1 MTVPF
6 DHDTDTV
13 ASDVDEEFTDVPVS
27 GRDVGASVP
36 SPEEA
41 RATADVHRG
50 TSGKF
55 LKVVLAAGIIA
66 ALVIGVIVGI
76 NAGGGNSSPSSSS
89 VSLERQSTTEEIIAY
104 MANSGISD
112 LNDLTTFG
120 SPQARAAIWMAT
132 VDSVNL
138 PIPTGDGEVAYKYLT
153 RYVMTVL
160 YYSTG
165 GDTTWTNQ
173 LDFLSSDDVCGWYG
187 IFASTSQSPY
197 RKGIVCDSVTGSIV
211 GIGISK

>member
-41 RATADVHRG
+41 RTSANMNRG
-50 TSGKF
+50 TSGRYV
-55 LKVVLAAGIIA
+55 KVVMAAMVIGA
-66 ALVIGVIVGI
+66 VVIGVIVGI
-76 NAGGGNSSPSSSS
+76 SAGGSNSSPSSSS

-104 MANSGISD
+104 MANSGVSD
-112 LNDLTTFG
+112 LTALTIPG
-120 SPQARAAIWMAT
+120 SPQSRAAFWMAT
-132 VDSVNL
+132 EDRVNL
-138 PIPTGDGEVAYKYLT
+138 PVPTDDGVAAYKYLT

-165 GDTTWTNQ
+165 GDTTWKNQ

-187 IFASTSQSPY
+187 IFQPNTNPF
-197 RKGIVCDSVTGSIV
+197 RKGIVCDSVTGLIV